1 MLMHDVKICV
11 KLFLLFFV
19 RISIQRRKRSSN
31 AGSGE
36 SRRRHGRHGVRRSHF
51 DSSSESSDGGAGFAD
66 HDRGFD
72 RYQRKVGAIVNR
84 KHYLGTQRCG
94 KLELLTGSF
103 VYPTEAIRAGGTI

>member
-1 MLMHDVKICV
+1 MHGVTMCIT
-11 KLFLLFFV
+11 LLLLFFL

-36 SRRRHGRHGVRRSHF
+36 SRRRHGHHGVRRSHF

-72 RYQRKVGAIVNR
+72 RYQRKVGAIFNE
-84 KHYLGTQRCG
+84 KHHSGTQRCG
-94 KLELLTGSF
+94 KLEKSTGLY
-103 VYPTEAIRAGGTI
+103 V